1 MEVFQGKTLT
11 CEQKVLQRS
20 GHGTHYTTITL
31 YEENSI
37 FLLDSLLR
45 IGKVVY
51 PYSQGLLSK
60 ENTSRE
66 RRMMGSDYWL
76 SSAPAAS
83 CLAIVLK
90 WRSCW
95 IVKLFGMAMWSSSE
109 GSHILGGFTTTIL
122 HLFCFTTTILA
133 VPRACKVIYYC
144 LEMDTI
150 LLYIVCSRGRL
161 SV

>member
-1 MEVFQGKTLT
+1 MEVFQGKTVS

-66 RRMMGSDYWL
+66 KRMMGSDY
-76 SSAPAAS
+76 
-83 CLAIVLK
+83 
-90 WRSCW
+90 
-95 IVKLFGMAMWSSSE
+95 
-109 GSHILGGFTTTIL
+109 
-122 HLFCFTTTILA
+122 
-133 VPRACKVIYYC
+133 
-144 LEMDTI
+144 
-150 LLYIVCSRGRL
+150 
-161 SV
+161 